1 MKAYSPDPYANDE
14 TERWNG
20 LLCPMSN
27 HDPSTLQARPNRPS
41 ALFHGLMGLVDHR
54 EGRRTRAGAGVRI
67 RKIRALSRRG
77 IRIHQP

>member
-27 HDPSTLQARPNRPS
+27 HDPSTLLANVRS
-41 ALFHGLMGLVDHR
+41 AVHVSMG
-54 EGRRTRAGAGVRI
+54 EAGVTFA
-67 RKIRALSRRG
+67 K
-77 IRIHQP
+77 P